1 MTSTSRPHALIS
13 GAGIGGPALAYWLHR
28 YGYAVTVVER
38 APVLRTGGYKVDLRG
53 VAIEVADR
61 MGVLP
66 EIRRASTDMR
76 TGAYVNDDGRRVATL
91 PADIFGARVDGDGE
105 IMRGD
110 LTRILHARTRDDVE
124 YVFGDSISSLTDDG
138 TGVNVTFER
147 GTPRRFDLVVGADGL
162 HSTVRRLAFG
172 DESRYLRRIGAYIA
186 AFSIP
191 DGLAAPG
198 EELYHLTPGRLICT
212 YSASGEHGANGAK
225 AWLCF
230 RSPRLDYDPR
240 DADGQRALLATA
252 FEGVGWQV
260 PRLLEA
266 SRAAT
271 DFYFDGLDLIEMD
284 RWSRGRVV
292 LLGDAA
298 HCASPASGQG
308 TGMALVGAYVLAGE
322 LAAAGGD
329 PRTGFARYEGE
340 MRPYVTANQR
350 MAEKFVPQM
359 TPTSRAAIRFR
370 HVMLRMLSHLPWKNY
385 VAKKLAEDVQR
396 CAHAITLKPYGTHR
410 PAPAPAPALT
420 SAQAGT
426 FCPGGSSLHP

>member
-1 MTSTSRPHALIS
+1 MTSTTSRPHALIS

-38 APVLRTGGYKVDLRG
+38 APGLRTSGYKVDLRG

-76 TGAYVNDDGRRVATL
+76 TGTYVNDDGRRVATL
-91 PADIFGARVDGDGE
+91 PADIFGARVDGDDE
-105 IMRGD
+105 VMRGD
-110 LTRILHARTRDDVE
+110 LTQILYDRTRADVE
-124 YVFGDSISSLTDDG
+124 YVFGDSIGSLTDDG
-138 TGVNVTFER
+138 TGVDVTFER
-147 GTPRRFDLVVGADGL
+147 GAPRRFDLVVGADGL

-172 DESRYLRRIGAYIA
+172 DESRYLRHIGAYIA
-186 AFSIP
+186 AFSV
-191 DGLAAPG
+191 PG
-198 EELYHLTPGRLICT
+198 ELDELTATGEEVYHLTPGRLVCT
-212 YSASGEHGANGAK
+212 YSASGESGAGGAK
-225 AWLCF
+225 AWLSF

-240 DADGQRALLATA
+240 DADGQRALLTA
-252 FEGVGWQV
+252 AFKGVGWQV

-266 SRAAT
+266 SRTAT

-322 LAAAGGD
+322 LEAAGGD
-329 PRTGFARYEGE
+329 PRTAFARYEAE

-359 TPTSRAAIRFR
+359 LPATRAAIRFR
-370 HVMLRMLSHLPWKNY
+370 HTMLRMLPHLPWKNY
-385 VAKKLAEDVQR
+385 LAKKLAEDVQR
-396 CAHAITLKPYGTHR
+396 CAHAITLKPYGTR
-410 PAPAPAPALT
+410 RPVPSPAPT
-420 SAQAGT
+420 SA
-426 FCPGGSSLHP
+426 

>member
-1 MTSTSRPHALIS
+1 MTSTTSRPHALIS
-13 GAGIGGPALAYWLHR
+13 GAGIGGPALAYWLRH

-38 APVLRTGGYKVDLRG
+38 APELRTGGYKVDLRG

-76 TGAYVNDDGRRVATL
+76 TGTYVNDDGRRLATL
-91 PADIFGARVDGDGE
+91 PADIFGARVDGDDE

-110 LTRILHARTRDDVE
+110 LAQILYDRTRADVE
-124 YVFGDSISSLTDDG
+124 YVFGDSIGSLTDDG
-138 TGVNVTFER
+138 TGVDVTFER
-147 GTPRRFDLVVGADGL
+147 GAPRRFDLVVGADGL

-172 DESRYLRRIGAYIA
+172 DESRYLRHIGAYIA
-186 AFSIP
+186 AFSVP
-191 DGLAAPG
+191 GELSELAATG
-198 EELYHLTPGRLICT
+198 EEMYHVTPGRLVCT
-212 YSASGEHGANGAK
+212 YNASGAHGANGAK
-225 AWLCF
+225 AWLSF
-230 RSPRLDYDPR
+230 RSPRLDFDHR
-240 DADGQRALLATA
+240 DADGQRAQLTAA

-266 SRAAT
+266 SRTAA

-329 PRTGFARYEGE
+329 PRTAFARYEAE

-359 TPTSRAAIRFR
+359 LPATRAAIRFR
-370 HVMLRMLSHLPWKNY
+370 HTMLRMLPHMPWKNY
-385 VAKKLAEDVQR
+385 LAKKLAEDVQR
-396 CAHAITLKPYGTHR
+396 CAHAITLKPYGTRR
-410 PAPAPAPALT
+410 PAPTPDPAPA
-420 SAQAGT
+420 SA
-426 FCPGGSSLHP
+426 

>member
-1 MTSTSRPHALIS
+1 MTSTPRPHALIS

-28 YGYAVTVVER
+28 YGYDVTVVER
-38 APVLRTGGYKVDLRG
+38 APALRTGGYKVDLRG
-53 VAIEVADR
+53 VAIDVADR

-76 TGAYVNDDGRRVATL
+76 TGAYVNGDGRRVATL
-91 PADIFGARVDGDGE
+91 PADIFGARVDGDDE

-110 LTRILHARTRDDVE
+110 LTRILYDRTRDDVQ
-124 YVFGDSISSLTDDG
+124 YVFGDSISSLADDG
-138 TGVNVTFER
+138 AGVDVTFER
-147 GTPRRFDLVVGADGL
+147 GAPRRFDLVVGADGL

-172 DESRYLRRIGAYIA
+172 AESRYLRHIGAYISS
-186 AFSIP
+186 FSVP
-191 DGLAAPG
+191 GELAPPR
-198 EELYHLTPGRLICT
+198 EELYHLTPGRLVCA
-212 YSASGEHGANGAK
+212 YSAAGDSGAK
-225 AWLCF
+225 AWLSF
-230 RSPRLDYDPR
+230 RSPRLDYDHR
-240 DADGQRALLATA
+240 DADAQRRLLADA
-252 FEGVGWQV
+252 YEGVGWQV

-266 SRAAT
+266 SRTAA
-271 DFYFDGLDLIEMD
+271 DFYFDGLHLIEMD

-322 LAAAGGD
+322 LAAEGAPRTAD
-329 PRTGFARYEGE
+329 PRTAFAAYEAE

-359 TPTSRAAIRFR
+359 APASQGAIHFR
-370 HVMLRMLSHLPWKNY
+370 HVMLRMLPHMPWKHY

-396 CAHAITLKPYGTHR
+396 CARAITLKPYGTRR
-410 PAPAPAPALT
+410 PAPAPT
-420 SAQAGT
+420 SA
-426 FCPGGSSLHP
+426 

>member
-1 MTSTSRPHALIS
+1 MTSTPRPHALIS
-13 GAGIGGPALAYWLHR
+13 GAGIGGPALAYWLRHH
-28 YGYAVTVVER
+28 GYAVTVVER
-38 APVLRTGGYKVDLRG
+38 APELRTGGYKVDLRG

-76 TGAYVNDDGRRVATL
+76 TGTYVNDDGRRLATL
-91 PADIFGARVDGDGE
+91 PADIFGARVDGDDE

-110 LTRILHARTRDDVE
+110 LTRILHDRTRGDVE

-138 TGVNVTFER
+138 TGVDVTFER

-172 DESRYLRRIGAYIA
+172 DESRSLRHIGAYIA
-186 AFSIP
+186 AFSVP
-191 DGLAAPG
+191 EELAAATG
-198 EELYHLTPGRLICT
+198 EEVYHLTPGRLVCT
-212 YSASGEHGANGAK
+212 YNASGAGGAK
-225 AWLCF
+225 AWMSF

-240 DADGQRALLATA
+240 DADGQRALLTTA

-266 SRAAT
+266 SRTAS

-308 TGMALVGAYVLAGE
+308 TGLALVGAYVLAGE

-329 PRTGFARYEGE
+329 PRTAFARYEAE

-359 TPTSRAAIRFR
+359 LPATRAAIRFR
-370 HVMLRMLSHLPWKNY
+370 HVMLRTLPHMPWKNY

-410 PAPAPAPALT
+410 PVPAPT
-420 SAQAGT
+420 SA
-426 FCPGGSSLHP
+426 